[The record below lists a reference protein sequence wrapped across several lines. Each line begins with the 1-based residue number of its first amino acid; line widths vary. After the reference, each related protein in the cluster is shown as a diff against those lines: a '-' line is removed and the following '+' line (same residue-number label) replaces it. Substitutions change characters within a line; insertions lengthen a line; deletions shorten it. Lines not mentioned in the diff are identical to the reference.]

1 MKLWFIDS
9 SKDEIKRSDA
19 IRRDPDGYHI
29 VGHGY
34 VKNDL
39 TFLKESEAKTAL
51 KRFIRNKIEEL
62 NEKLRSLG

>member
-9 SKDEIKRSDA
+9 SKEEVKRSDA

-39 TFLKESEAKTAL
+39 TFQEESKANQAMRKFL
-51 KRFIRNKIEEL
+51 RNKIEEL
-62 NEKLRSLG
+62 NEKLRKLG